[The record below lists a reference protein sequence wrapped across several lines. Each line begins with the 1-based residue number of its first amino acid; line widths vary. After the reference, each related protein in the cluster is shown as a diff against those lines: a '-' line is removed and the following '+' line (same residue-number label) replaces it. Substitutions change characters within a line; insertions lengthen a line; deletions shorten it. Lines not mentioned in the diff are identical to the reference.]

1 MHLRTPFYD
10 RCPESQYRLQ
20 HFVCI
25 QLFFAVPTLCG
36 KTSRISP
43 SGLLYPPGNKT
54 GAGVSYPPAP
64 KKDSFHMF
72 HCFVTL
78 KIKKILQSVSR
89 RLRLP
94 ARSWPLPSHRVRWP
108 WTSLSHGCRRR
119 WQVLPSWNPKHGKY
133 G

>member
-1 MHLRTPFYD
+1 MHLRTSFYD
-10 RCPESQYRLQ
+10 CCPESQYYLQ

-25 QLFFAVPTLCG
+25 QSFCRSHPVRKNKPDIPIRSSVSARKQNGRRCFIPTSAQ
-36 KTSRISP
+36 KRH
-43 SGLLYPPGNKT
+43 
-54 GAGVSYPPAP
+54 
-64 KKDSFHMF
+64 FHMF

-94 ARSWPLPSHRVRWP
+94 ARSWPLPSHRVQWP
-108 WTSLSHGCRRR
+108 WTFLSHGCRRR